1 MHKGL
6 RVSIKIGLILRI
18 SGLTVLHTTTYVYP
32 IICCN
37 LSNSLK
43 LMIPFCLTAKTRLIL
58 TRLPHNAFTLSPYNL
73 TDNYI
78 IRLIRLCCLFARL
91 TKETA
96 GFKGIVLQEHS
107 VFYSICGGYAVMHD
121 L

>member
-1 MHKGL
+1 MHK
-6 RVSIKIGLILRI
+6 RPESKHQYWTNF
-18 SGLTVLHTTTYVYP
+18 GLTVLHTTTYLYP

-43 LMIPFCLTAKTRLIL
+43 LMIPFCLTAKTQLIL
-58 TRLPHNAFTLSPYNL
+58 TRLPRNTFTLSPYNL

-78 IRLIRLCCLFARL
+78 IQLCCLFARL
-91 TKETA
+91 TKEIA
-96 GFKGIVLQEHS
+96 GSKGIVLQEHS
-107 VFYSICGGYAVMHD
+107 VSYSICGSYAVMHD